1 MWKQDHPRACGANFS
16 ISPVSMGRPGSSP
29 RVRGKRKLAGR
40 PIQHVRIIPARAGQT
55 RRFFHVIIRCTDH
68 PRACGANHRRRR
80 QQGQEGGSSPRVRG
94 KLRRAVPMQSGLRI
108 IPARAGQTRSYVR
121 ASAAAPDHPRAC
133 GANGQIKVHFNDSF
147 GSSPRVRGKLGARSG
162 QPAWSR
168 IIPARAGQTLLCSVF
183 CIHVAD
189 HPRACGA
196 NHRKSR
202 RNSA

>member
-108 IPARAGQTRSYVR
+108 IPARAGQTSSSV
-121 ASAAAPDHPRAC
+121 SAMIVSPDHPRAC
-133 GANGQIKVHFNDSF
+133 GANEMCLCEYGCAL
-147 GSSPRVRGKLGARSG
+147 GSSPRVRGK
-162 QPAWSR
+162 Q
-168 IIPARAGQTLLCSVF
+168 LLESCW
-183 CIHVAD
+183 
-189 HPRACGA
+189 
-196 NHRKSR
+196 
-202 RNSA
+202 

>member
-108 IPARAGQTRSYVR
+108 IPARAGQTSSSV
-121 ASAAAPDHPRAC
+121 SAMIVSPDHPRAC
-133 GANGQIKVHFNDSF
+133 GANEMCLCEYGCALR
-147 GSSPRVRGKLGARSG
+147 SSPRVRGK
-162 QPAWSR
+162 Q
-168 IIPARAGQTLLCSVF
+168 LLESCW
-183 CIHVAD
+183 
-189 HPRACGA
+189 
-196 NHRKSR
+196 
-202 RNSA
+202 

>member
-108 IPARAGQTRSYVR
+108 IPARAGQTSSSV
-121 ASAAAPDHPRAC
+121 SAMIVSPDHPRAC
-133 GANGQIKVHFNDSF
+133 GANNYWNHAGSRSR
-147 GSSPRVRGKLGARSG
+147 GSSPRVRGKLCWLTR
-162 QPAWSR
+162 WRWLIR
-168 IIPARAGQTLLCSVF
+168 IIPARAGQT
-183 CIHVAD
+183 
-189 HPRACGA
+189 
-196 NHRKSR
+196 
-202 RNSA
+202 